1 LGQPLQTY
9 RKNNDADRPASIVLF
24 AATLLNTAL
33 AFSNSLLFPVNST
46 IASVAQLA
54 ITAAAIAV
62 AVLRRPQL
70 PLSFWIACACLA
82 VFALLASIW
91 NELNSKHYYDLMVIP
106 IFIIF
111 GSVIRQ
117 FPFKA
122 FKLIIAAVGVICFLD
137 AFLVGLY
144 TTLFNPLSFFRNTRV
159 WVSDQ
164 LASGSDEMGLY
175 LGANRGGGSFF
186 GFLTDHRIGG
196 PFLEPLSLG
205 YFAVVA
211 CMFFAVWF
219 RHYPWQRAGAFA
231 ACLVLALLADSRV
244 PSAMIILFFGLSCL
258 QSHIRMAWSA
268 WGPAIVLVA
277 AFFFYMMSDGRLA
290 ESETPRRIAIT
301 FDVVTSTNIF
311 ELFSGALNVSRFGDS
326 GILYLVY
333 AATLPGMLLCLY
345 LFSGVL
351 SSTRLTPP
359 ILPLMASIYITT
371 TALFGGAFLSIKTS
385 ALLGIMLGAAS
396 VGAVRSKLKA
406 RSMRKQ
412 PAPFSQPGYKPD
424 LGAVGQ
430 QATN

>member
-1 LGQPLQTY
+1 MKY
-9 RKNNDADRPASIVLF
+9 RKLGEFDRPASIVLVT
-24 AATLLNTAL
+24 ATLLNAAL
-33 AFSNSLLFPVNST
+33 AFSNSLLFPINST
-46 IASVAQLA
+46 IASLAQLA
-54 ITAAAIAV
+54 ITAAALGI

-82 VFALLASIW
+82 VFALMASMW

-122 FKLIIAAVGVICFLD
+122 FKLIFIAVGATCFLD
-137 AFLVGLY
+137 AFAVGLY

-186 GFLTDHRIGG
+186 GFLTDHRLGG

-219 RHYPWQRAGAFA
+219 RHYPWQRAAAFA

-244 PSAMIILFFGLSCL
+244 PSAVIILFFGLSFL
-258 QSHIRMAWSA
+258 QAYIRMSWSA
-268 WGPAIVLVA
+268 VAPVIVLLA
-277 AFFFYMMSDGRLA
+277 AFFFYLLSDGRLA

-301 FDVVTSTNIF
+301 FDVVAETNIF
-311 ELFSGALNVSRFGDS
+311 EFFTGALSVTRFGDS

-333 AATLPGMLLCLY
+333 AATLPGMMLCLY
-345 LFSGVL
+345 LFSGAL

-385 ALLGIMLGAAS
+385 ALLGILLGAAS
-396 VGAVRSKLKA
+396 VGAVRSKSKA